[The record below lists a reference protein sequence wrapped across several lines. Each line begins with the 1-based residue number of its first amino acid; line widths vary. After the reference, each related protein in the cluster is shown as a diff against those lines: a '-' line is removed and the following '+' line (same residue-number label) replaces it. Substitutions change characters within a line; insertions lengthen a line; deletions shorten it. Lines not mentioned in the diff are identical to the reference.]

1 MWAGDGYEVVNQPV
15 QNIKRDPKWF
25 LASVLRRRESAQN
38 DESIQAVFIQARH
51 LHHGL
56 FGDAFAKPSHDQYS
70 LGSMAT
76 HPSPNQQQY
85 SVMLGKGKSVNS
97 MS

>member
-1 MWAGDGYEVVNQPV
+1 
-15 QNIKRDPKWF
+15 
-25 LASVLRRRESAQN
+25 
-38 DESIQAVFIQARH
+38 
-51 LHHGL
+51 
-56 FGDAFAKPSHDQYS
+56 
-70 LGSMAT
+70 MAT